1 MLTLQTNLR
10 IAEAVNPKMEELRA
24 KLEDIL
30 NLEKYHFD
38 HKLTIIF
45 VLFYKK
51 VQYIES
57 TFCPPKVLSKSS
69 KSTF

>member
-30 NLEKYHFD
+30 NF
-38 HKLTIIF
+38 LTT
-45 VLFYKK
+45 LYNDD
-51 VQYIES
+51 S
-57 TFCPPKVLSKSS
+57 
-69 KSTF
+69 